1 VAADYDQ
8 AGFLHQISRGLVTRA
23 GVGNGAPVLELGCG
37 TGAAQAEAARRV
49 DPDGPVVGIDL
60 AEPMAAEAAAL
71 EPDPLESVVR
81 FGRRTVQRHGAST
94 SSTLTRTASAA
105 VADPV
110 WNGVR
115 SPGRLRDDLDRRA
128 PRSFDLPNVDL
139 RS

>member
-60 AEPMAAEAAAL
+60 AEPMAAEAAEL
-71 EPDPLESVVR
+71 ESDPLESVVR
-81 FGRRTVQRHGAST
+81 FWAAHCSVPRRFDFVNTY
-94 SSTLTRTASAA
+94 
-105 VADPV
+105 P
-110 WNGVR
+110 NGVCRGSR
-115 SPGRLRDDLDRRA
+115 SGVERRPVTGPLAGR
-128 PRSFDLPNVDL
+128 P
-139 RS
+139 